1 MATIKLKFR
10 TSSEDEKEG
19 TLCYQVIHKRNV
31 RWITTQYR
39 IYSNEW
45 DCGTASIVF
54 TNNHR
59 RNRQLQLIQSAVA
72 WEMEQRK
79 QIVRKLETETADYS
93 IDTLVNALEHLPE
106 SVTVF
111 DFMQKQANRKREMM
125 RFGTART
132 YTNCLRSFKE
142 FRCDNDL
149 AFTELT
155 QELVE
160 QYEAWMTHRR
170 LKQNTIRFYLRT
182 LNTLMR
188 KAISEQLMEDR
199 QLFARVRLSYVK
211 TAKRAIT
218 EAQIRRIQELD
229 LSGKPAQALARD
241 MFMFSFYMRGMS
253 FVDMTF
259 LRKDDLKHGML
270 SYCRRKT
277 NQHLTIAWHRAL
289 QNIIDRYA
297 HLTRDTPYLLPII
310 TRADGTEYKQ
320 YRNREECINR
330 ALKSIGV
337 AVGLKIPL
345 TTYVARHSWA
355 SIARNMN
362 FSIAIISEGMGHQ
375 SYRTTQIY
383 LDSID
388 TARID
393 DANNRIIHRINV
405 GKQTHR

>member
-10 TSSEDEKEG
+10 TSSKDEKEG

-31 RWITTQYR
+31 RWITTRHR
-39 IYSNEW
+39 IRASEW
-45 DCGTASIVF
+45 
-54 TNNHR
+54 NHR
-59 RNRQLQLIQSAVA
+59 TSSITLTGNRERDCQLRLIQSSVI

-79 QIVRKLETETADYS
+79 RIIRQMETETKDYT
-93 IDTLVNALEHLPE
+93 IEMLFQAFEHLPE
-106 SVTVF
+106 CVTMF
-111 DFMQKQANRKREMM
+111 DFMHKQIDRKREMK

-132 YTNCLRSFKE
+132 YANTLRSFRK
-142 FRCDNDL
+142 FRGDNDL
-149 AFTELT
+149 TFTELT
-155 QELVE
+155 QKMME
-160 QYEAWMTHRR
+160 QYEAWMTHRG
-170 LKQNTIRFYLRT
+170 LKQNSIRFYLRT
-182 LNTLMR
+182 LNTLTR
-188 KAISEQLMEDR
+188 KAIDEHLMEDR
-199 QLFARVRLSYVK
+199 QLFAKVRLSYVK
-211 TAKRAIT
+211 TTKRAIT
-218 EAQIRRIQELD
+218 ESQIRRIERLD
-229 LSGKPAQALARD
+229 LSEKPAQALARD

-253 FVDMTF
+253 FVDMAF
-259 LRKDDLKHGML
+259 LRKADLKYGML

-289 QNIIDRYA
+289 QDIIDRYT
-297 HLTRDTPYLLPII
+297 HLTRNTPYLLPII
-310 TRADGTEYKQ
+310 TRTDGTEYKQ

-337 AVGLKIPL
+337 AAGLKIPL

-393 DANNRIIHRINV
+393 DANNRIIRRISM
-405 GKQTHR
+405 GK

>member
-10 TSSEDEKEG
+10 TSSKDEKEG
-19 TLCYQVIHKRNV
+19 TLCYQVIHKRNM
-31 RWITTQYR
+31 RWITTRHR
-39 IYSNEW
+39 IRAGEW
-45 DCGTASIVF
+45 NRRTASI
-54 TNNHR
+54 TLTG
-59 RNRQLQLIQSAVA
+59 NRERDCQLRLIQSSVI

-79 QIVRKLETETADYS
+79 RIIRQMETETKDYT
-93 IDTLVNALEHLPE
+93 IEMLFQAFEHLPE
-106 SVTVF
+106 CVTVF
-111 DFMQKQANRKREMM
+111 DFMQKQIDRKREMK

-132 YTNCLRSFKE
+132 YANTLRSFRE
-142 FRCDNDL
+142 YRGNNDL
-149 AFTELT
+149 TFTELT
-155 QELVE
+155 QEMME
-160 QYEAWMTHRR
+160 QYEAWMTHRG

-182 LNTLMR
+182 LNTLTR
-188 KAISEQLMEDR
+188 KAIDEHLMEDR
-199 QLFARVRLSYVK
+199 QLFAKVRLSYVK
-211 TAKRAIT
+211 TTKRAIT
-218 EAQIRRIQELD
+218 ESQIRRIERLD

-253 FVDMTF
+253 FVDMAF
-259 LRKDDLKHGML
+259 LRKADLKYGML

-289 QNIIDRYA
+289 QDIIDRYA
-297 HLTRDTPYLLPII
+297 HLTRNTPYLLPII
-310 TRADGTEYKQ
+310 TRTDGTEYKQ
-320 YRNREECINR
+320 HRNREECINR

-337 AVGLKIPL
+337 AAGLKIPL

-393 DANNRIIHRINV
+393 DANNRIIHRISM
-405 GKQTHR
+405 GK

>member
-10 TSSEDEKEG
+10 TSSKDEKEG

-31 RWITTQYR
+31 RWITTR
-39 IYSNEW
+39 HHIRASEW
-45 DCGTASIVF
+45 NRRTASITF
-54 TNNHR
+54 TGNQER
-59 RNRQLQLIQSAVA
+59 DCQLRLIQSSVI

-79 QIVRKLETETADYS
+79 RIIRQMETETKDYT
-93 IDTLVNALEHLPE
+93 IEMLFQAFEHLPA
-106 SVTVF
+106 SVTLF
-111 DFMQKQANRKREMM
+111 DFMQKQIDRKREMK

-132 YTNCLRSFKE
+132 YANTLRSFRE
-142 FRCDNDL
+142 FRGDNDL
-149 AFTELT
+149 TFIELT
-155 QELVE
+155 QEMME

-170 LKQNTIRFYLRT
+170 LKQNSIRFYLRT
-182 LNTLMR
+182 LNTLTR
-188 KAISEQLMEDR
+188 KAIDEHLMEDR
-199 QLFARVRLSYVK
+199 QLFAKVHLSYVK
-211 TAKRAIT
+211 TTKRAIT
-218 EAQIRRIQELD
+218 EAQIRRIERLD
-229 LSGKPAQALARD
+229 LSEKPTQALARD

-253 FVDMTF
+253 FVDMAF
-259 LRKDDLKHGML
+259 LRKADLKYGML

-289 QNIIDRYA
+289 QDIIDRYA
-297 HLTRDTPYLLPII
+297 HLTSDTPYLLPII
-310 TRADGTEYKQ
+310 TRTDGTEYQQ

-337 AVGLKIPL
+337 TAGLKIPL

-393 DANNRIIHRINV
+393 DANNRIIHRISM
-405 GKQTHR
+405 GK

>member
-10 TSSEDEKEG
+10 TSSKDEKEG

-31 RWITTQYR
+31 RWITTRHR
-39 IYSNEW
+39 IRASEW
-45 DCGTASIVF
+45 NRRTASITF
-54 TNNHR
+54 TG
-59 RNRQLQLIQSAVA
+59 NRERDCQLRLIQSSVI

-79 QIVRKLETETADYS
+79 RSIRLMDTEAKDYTIEMLFQS
-93 IDTLVNALEHLPE
+93 FEHLPE
-106 SVTVF
+106 CVTVF
-111 DFMQKQANRKREMM
+111 DFMQKQIDRKREMK

-132 YTNCLRSFKE
+132 YANTLRSFRE
-142 FRCDNDL
+142 FQSDNDL
-149 AFTELT
+149 TFTELT
-155 QELVE
+155 QEMME
-160 QYEAWMTHRR
+160 QYEAWMTHRG

-182 LNTLMR
+182 LNTLTR
-188 KAISEQLMEDR
+188 KAIDEHLMEDR
-199 QLFARVRLSYVK
+199 QLFAKVRLSYVK
-211 TAKRAIT
+211 TTKRAIT
-218 EAQIRRIQELD
+218 ESQIRRIERLD
-229 LSGKPAQALARD
+229 LSEKPAQALARD

-253 FVDMTF
+253 FADMAF
-259 LRKDDLKHGML
+259 LRKADLKYGML

-289 QNIIDRYA
+289 QVIIDRYA
-297 HLTRDTPYLLPII
+297 HLTRNTPYLLPII
-310 TRADGTEYKQ
+310 TRTDGTEYKQ

-337 AVGLKIPL
+337 AAGLKIPL

-393 DANNRIIHRINV
+393 DANNRIIHRISM
-405 GKQTHR
+405 GK

>member
-10 TSSEDEKEG
+10 TSSKDEKVG

-31 RWITTQYR
+31 RWITTRHR
-39 IYSNEW
+39 IRASEW
-45 DCGTASIVF
+45 NRRTASIAL
-54 TNNHR
+54 TG
-59 RNRQLQLIQSAVA
+59 NRERDCQLRLIQSSVI

-79 QIVRKLETETADYS
+79 RIIRQMETEAKDYT
-93 IDTLVNALEHLPE
+93 IEMLFQAFEHLPE
-106 SVTVF
+106 CVTVF
-111 DFMQKQANRKREMM
+111 DFMQKQIDRKREMK

-132 YTNCLRSFKE
+132 YTNTLRSFRE
-142 FRCDNDL
+142 FRGNNEL
-149 AFTELT
+149 TFTELT
-155 QELVE
+155 QEMME
-160 QYEAWMTHRR
+160 QYEAWMTHRG

-182 LNTLMR
+182 LNTLTR
-188 KAISEQLMEDR
+188 KAIDEHLMEDR
-199 QLFARVRLSYVK
+199 QLFAKARLSYVK
-211 TAKRAIT
+211 TTKRAIT
-218 EAQIRRIQELD
+218 ESQIRRIERLD

-253 FVDMTF
+253 FVDMAF
-259 LRKDDLKHGML
+259 LRKADLKYGML

-277 NQHLTIAWHRAL
+277 NQHLTR
-289 QNIIDRYA
+289 N
-297 HLTRDTPYLLPII
+297 TPYLLPII
-310 TRADGTEYKQ
+310 TRTDGTEYKQ

-337 AVGLKIPL
+337 AAGLKIPL

-362 FSIAIISEGMGHQ
+362 ISIAIISEGMGHQ

-393 DANNRIIHRINV
+393 DANNRIIHRISM
-405 GKQTHR
+405 GK